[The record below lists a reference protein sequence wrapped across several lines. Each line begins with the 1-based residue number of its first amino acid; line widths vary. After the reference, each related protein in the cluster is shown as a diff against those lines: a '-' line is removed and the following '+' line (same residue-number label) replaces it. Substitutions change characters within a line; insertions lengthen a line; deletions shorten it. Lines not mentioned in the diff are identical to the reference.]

1 MFVTFNAVNP
11 EFVNYD
17 ELVRYQD
24 YHKARGEK
32 NILDSRDDGELVP
45 RQGRLQQLSS
55 CMISS

>member
-55 CMISS
+55 CM